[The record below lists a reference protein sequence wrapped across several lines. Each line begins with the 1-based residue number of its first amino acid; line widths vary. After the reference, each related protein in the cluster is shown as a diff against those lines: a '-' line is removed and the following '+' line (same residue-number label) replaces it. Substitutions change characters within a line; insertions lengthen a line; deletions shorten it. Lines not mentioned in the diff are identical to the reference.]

1 MAVAAVVLMAACS
14 SPAPPAPS
22 ASPSASS
29 KRTQEFSTTFTLRNR
44 TLYAV
49 GENYEKT
56 FGWSRYRGRTQFLG
70 EAFRAEMLVASDFL
84 RSNGTFEGFVNLT
97 SDSGDIGLRITGVA
111 QPGPQGDG
119 SSYSGETEV
128 IGGTRKYAT
137 LAGRGRFTGERT
149 GGTGTP
155 IDVSVTLELINPN
168 EER

>member
-1 MAVAAVVLMAACS
+1 MAVAALLLVTACS
-14 SPAPPAPS
+14 GQPSPPS
-22 ASPSASS
+22 ASPSAST
-29 KRTQEFSTTFTLRNR
+29 KRTQEFTTTFTLRTR
-44 TLYAV
+44 SFYVV
-49 GENYEKT
+49 GQNNEKT

-70 EAFRAEMLVASDFL
+70 EAFRVQMLVASDFV

-128 IGGTRKYAT
+128 IGGTRTYAT
-137 LAGRGRFTGERT
+137 LAGRGRFTGQRT

-155 IDVSVTLELINPN
+155 IDVVVTLELINPS